1 MMGSL
6 LVILSAICWVLGKA
20 INFDNTP
27 SLSPWFK
34 AAKSSR
40 GALAGS
46 AMGLSLSLS
55 VALLFMELTSL
66 ADDIGSYYQ
75 LNIAMNATFITF
87 NTLLV
92 FVSMNY
98 RLLDLFGTEFERLAI
113 VAGCL
118 TDCLFILATFA
129 LVFTIR
135 NKGFEFGDKPCF
147 VNQLGTSV
155 ISNPFFY
162 SVTFFVPALLARII
176 LFITVLVKRPISGT
190 FFPHRPLPFMSP
202 SSAQILGEIV
212 TSLEESYLS
221 WYSALT
227 HAHLFIA
234 FLCIFSLC
242 LEAVYMLRLRD
253 AMKKIGGNA
262 WSESQMGFG
271 QVIALLLW
279 MPVIMVFIFSLGN
292 SCTLKIPRKKITYR
306 GR

>member
-6 LVILSAICWVLGKA
+6 LVILNVICWALGRV
-20 INFDNTP
+20 IHFDNIP

-55 VALLFMELTSL
+55 VALLFIEFTSL

-75 LNIAMNATFITF
+75 LNIAMSATFITF

-92 FVSMNY
+92 FVSMNC
-98 RLLDLFGTEFERLAI
+98 RLFNLFGTEFERLAI
-113 VAGCL
+113 VAVCL

-129 LVFTIR
+129 LVFTIHD
-135 NKGFEFGDKPCF
+135 KGFEFGDKPCF
-147 VNQLGTSV
+147 VDQLGTPV
-155 ISNPFFY
+155 LSNPFFY

-176 LFITVLVKRPISGT
+176 LFATVLVKRMVSDT
-190 FFPHRPLPFMSP
+190 SFSRRPLPYISP
-202 SSAQILGEIV
+202 SSARIFGKII
-212 TSLEESYLS
+212 TSLEESYPS

-227 HAHLFIA
+227 HTHLFIP
-234 FLCIFSLC
+234 FLCTFSLC

-262 WSESQMGFG
+262 WSEGQIGFG
-271 QVIALLLW
+271 QVLALLLW

-292 SCTLKIPRKKITYR
+292 SRILKMSKR
-306 GR
+306 

>member
-6 LVILSAICWVLGKA
+6 LVILNVICWVLGRV
-20 INFDNTP
+20 INFENIP

-34 AAKSSR
+34 AAKGSR

-55 VALLFMELTSL
+55 VALLFMEFTSL

-75 LNIAMNATFITF
+75 LNIAMSATFITF
-87 NTLLV
+87 NALLV
-92 FVSMNY
+92 FASMNY
-98 RLLDLFGTEFERLAI
+98 HLFDLFGTEFERLAI

-118 TDCLFILATFA
+118 TDCLFILAIFA
-129 LVFTIR
+129 LVFTIHD
-135 NKGFEFGDKPCF
+135 KGFEFGDKPCF

-155 ISNPFFY
+155 LSNPFFY
-162 SVTFFVPALLARII
+162 SMTFFVPALLARII
-176 LFITVLVKRPISGT
+176 LFATVLVKSVMSGT
-190 FFPHRPLPFMSP
+190 FLSRGPLPYMSP
-202 SSAQILGEIV
+202 SSARILGETI
-212 TSLEESYLS
+212 TSLEESYPS

-234 FLCIFSLC
+234 FLCTFSLC
-242 LEAVYMLRLRD
+242 LETVYMLRLRE

-262 WSESQMGFG
+262 WSEGQMGFG
-271 QVIALLLW
+271 QVLALLLW

-292 SCTLKIPRKKITYR
+292 SRTLNMPKR
-306 GR
+306 